1 MATIDHWGIQ
11 KAAWQLEDAFQDIR
25 IDVYPDTPKAREA
38 HFQFVWAEVTYK
50 RALLGLVLLSIFET
64 PTWCDTSLDFANEI
78 GGRCT
83 IEGSIH
89 YLSGISYLPPGWGL
103 VIEVFL
109 MLLLLR
115 KFLLEWHVQVKFFDC
130 LVPKQTYANVSEI
143 KFGLAMLVL
152 EAADVIAFA
161 VFRPRFRLAFLA
173 RTGYLC
179 LLPAVTELVRCV
191 VACLWEMVSVAVFL
205 AGTMMF
211 FAWIAV
217 TVFKDLDRG
226 TEGFTSL
233 KESMNSMFI
242 AGVSDE
248 FVSVFLKS
256 YTAYRYVGIL
266 WLMFLVI
273 AHVLLLSLVLDTL
286 CAAYMSYSEQRTEE
300 VADKRIEGMWKAF
313 TTLVEAT
320 GNKEQEVSQEYFFLF
335 LEEISNSPRSV
346 GISPKEAQIMWDAID
361 RDRSGSIEREEFIGV
376 VGLIQYDFWTTR
388 KDSLVKDYFPKLWN
402 SSMYRK
408 FRAFVDSGEDLEL
421 HVITL
426 ERVMT
431 LILLVNLVLV
441 VLESYYD
448 LNKWDEP
455 PWMDSLELAFSFIY
469 LGEVAQKL
477 AVYSFAEYW
486 SSISNQF
493 DFFTTMLLLFT
504 AIAERLFASGIA
516 TYANMLRLLRLLRVV
531 KNLKNLESVQFMTD
545 TVSKLVMASKDMITL
560 LGVVVFFFCC
570 ASVQVFGGDLYE
582 NNARLEGS
590 EYLEKHMLVLN
601 FNDVPS
607 AFGVWFV
614 MLLCEYEPN
623 FPEAVSRTSSV
634 PFSWIMFPVFYVCG
648 VSIVFELVKAFTI
661 EVFMS
666 LKQRWNQLK
675 QKNEGMHGSATE
687 DLGLDMDSFTKAF
700 EDRGEVLHYRVQGH
714 PSQMAMVKEAQERML
729 QGHGHGDTPTHGHG
743 HGHESAHGHAHESP
757 GHGHS
762 HGGGREKQGP

>member
-1 MATIDHWGIQ
+1 
-11 KAAWQLEDAFQDIR
+11 
-25 IDVYPDTPKAREA
+25 
-38 HFQFVWAEVTYK
+38 
-50 RALLGLVLLSIFET
+50 
-64 PTWCDTSLDFANEI
+64 
-78 GGRCT
+78 
-83 IEGSIH
+83 
-89 YLSGISYLPPGWGL
+89 
-103 VIEVFL
+103 
-109 MLLLLR
+109 
-115 KFLLEWHVQVKFFDC
+115 
-130 LVPKQTYANVSEI
+130 
-143 KFGLAMLVL
+143 
-152 EAADVIAFA
+152 
-161 VFRPRFRLAFLA
+161 
-173 RTGYLC
+173 
-179 LLPAVTELVRCV
+179 
-191 VACLWEMVSVAVFL
+191 
-205 AGTMMF
+205 
-211 FAWIAV
+211 
-217 TVFKDLDRG
+217 
-226 TEGFTSL
+226 
-233 KESMNSMFI
+233 
-242 AGVSDE
+242 
-248 FVSVFLKS
+248 
-256 YTAYRYVGIL
+256 
-266 WLMFLVI
+266 
-273 AHVLLLSLVLDTL
+273 
-286 CAAYMSYSEQRTEE
+286 
-300 VADKRIEGMWKAF
+300 
-313 TTLVEAT
+313 
-320 GNKEQEVSQEYFFLF
+320 
-335 LEEISNSPRSV
+335 
-346 GISPKEAQIMWDAID
+346 MWDAID